1 MVNLLG
7 LEQCKLYCA
16 DILAVLTYA
25 FSKDSIGLVDGINM
39 RIAIFV
45 NVGESNRITGIQCFL
60 ISNIVFKLI
69 ILLIISKAVFSYAL
83 HKLCLADICCDA
95 LVGVDNRTVLDISI
109 IKSALNYIIH
119 ALNHIVEFQINVLLS
134 YESSS
139 AIFFKRITRECYMIS
154 VQIWFFIK
162 CKTTVLCF
170 LVILDIILICFIIDF
185 FIKVETLVGV
195 YINIVGNIYIVA
207 VIIYS
212 IICFCQILEAQSYLI
227 FFDKGNDF
235 VFTESC
241 LIVNGH
247 CALVLEIFIIT
258 LCIRILFKN
267 KRSIVLVGFELLIGI
282 DSYNI
287 SGGYFSNITYNRI
300 VFTFYK
306 TTG

>member
-25 FSKDSIGLVDGINM
+25 FSKDSIGLVNGINM

-45 NVGESNRITGIQCFL
+45 NVGESNRITGIQCFR

-139 AIFFKRITRECYMIS
+139 AIFFKRIIRECYMIF
-154 VQIWFFIK
+154 VQICVSIK
-162 CKTTVLCF
+162 YKTTVLCSP
-170 LVILDIILICFIIDF
+170 VIMDIILICI
-185 FIKVETLVGV
+185 IKVETLVGV

-212 IICFCQILEAQSYLI
+212 IICFCQILEVQSYLI

-258 LCIRILFKN
+258 LCIRILFKI

-287 SGGYFSNITYNRI
+287 SGRYFSNIIYNRI

>member
-45 NVGESNRITGIQCFL
+45 NVGESNRITGIQCIL

-139 AIFFKRITRECYMIS
+139 AIFFKRIIRECYMIF
-154 VQIWFFIK
+154 VQICVSIR
-162 CKTTVLCF
+162 CKTTVLCSP
-170 LVILDIILICFIIDF
+170 VIMDIILICI
-185 FIKVETLVGV
+185 IKVETLVGV

-212 IICFCQILEAQSYLI
+212 IICFCQILEVQSYLI

-247 CALVLEIFIIT
+247 CALVLEIFIII
-258 LCIRILFKN
+258 LCISILFKN

-300 VFTFYK
+300 VITFYK